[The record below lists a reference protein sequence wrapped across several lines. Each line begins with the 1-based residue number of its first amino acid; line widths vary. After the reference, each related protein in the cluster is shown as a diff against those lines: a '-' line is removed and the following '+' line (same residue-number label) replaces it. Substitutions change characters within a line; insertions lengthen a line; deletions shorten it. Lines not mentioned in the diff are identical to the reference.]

1 MPELIFEVGTE
12 EIPADDLLKL
22 PAQLND
28 LASKSFEANRIDCSK
43 IETFATPRRITLF
56 ADLASMQKDLREQR
70 MGPAKKVAVDA
81 AGNPTPAALGFAR
94 NAGVPFEKLTLV
106 STPKGEYLS
115 AEILVK
121 GQKTAQVLAET
132 IPAIVKGLSFKK
144 FMKWGSEDFVF
155 GRPIRNLLLL
165 FDNEV
170 IPLTIA
176 GVQTGRTTFGHRF
189 LGSQKID
196 VESYDQYRKKLEENG
211 VVLSFDDRSQRI
223 RKELQ
228 ENVSKINGILLEDDD
243 LLQIMANEV
252 EYPQV
257 LSGTFPAEFLSLP
270 QEILINAMR
279 KHQKYFSATD
289 SNGKLL
295 PAFFTVLNT
304 RTSESDAIRKGH
316 ERVLMARLRDAE
328 FFWREDLKTSL
339 GENQKKLSRV
349 TYHEKLGSYSDKV
362 VRMLSIADQ
371 IIKQLGLEESAPKLR
386 KLIEFSKADLV
397 TLMVGE
403 FPELQG
409 VIAGLHAR
417 ENQMHEDEWQALY
430 DQYLPASAEGKIP
443 RGTPGALLSMID
455 RIEILASG
463 YVLNMI
469 PTGSRDPYALRRA
482 ATGLIRI
489 IIDFRLPIDL
499 LPVLDHAFTL
509 YERKTKLTR
518 SEMLHAVLELL
529 ENRLRFL
536 MEQRGLAHDYLN
548 AILAIKSGSFLD
560 AFNRANALWS
570 KNASEDLKTLAR
582 CFKRINNIISDQPVH
597 EFDATKLLDDGEK
610 RLNQVFSDMEF
621 RVQQLI
627 QDGKY
632 LDALDIM
639 VTLGPEIDN
648 FFDEV
653 LVMAEDEQLRK
664 NRIALLQKISHLY
677 RKIADFS
684 QLQIEM

>member
-1 MPELIFEVGTE
+1 MPELILEIGTE
-12 EIPADDLLKL
+12 EIPADDLEKIPSQLKE
-22 PAQLND
+22 
-28 LASKSFEANRIDCSK
+28 LAGKSFEDNRLDCSK
-43 IETFATPRRITLF
+43 IETYATPRRITLF
-56 ADLASMQKDLREQR
+56 ADVSSMQKDLREQR
-70 MGPAKKVAVDA
+70 MGPAKKVAIDS

-94 NAGVPFEKLTLV
+94 NAGIPFEQLKVV

-121 GQKTAQVLAET
+121 GKKTAEVLGD
-132 IPAIVKGLSFKK
+132 AIVTIVKSLSFKK

-155 GRPIRNLLLL
+155 GRPIRNLVLL

-170 IPLTIA
+170 IPINIA
-176 GVQTGRTTFGHRF
+176 GVQSGRTTFGHRF
-189 LGSQKID
+189 LGSQKIE
-196 VESYDQYRKKLEENG
+196 VEYFDRYRKKLEENG
-211 VVLSFDDRSQRI
+211 VILAFDDRTERI
-223 RKELQ
+223 RKGLQ
-228 ENVSKINGILLEDDD
+228 QNVSDAKGVLLEDED
-243 LLQIMANEV
+243 LLHTMANEV

-257 LSGTFPAEFLSLP
+257 LTGTFSSEFLSLP

-295 PAFFTVLNT
+295 PVFFTILNT
-304 RTSESDAIRKGH
+304 RTSHPEEIRKGH

-328 FFWREDLKTSL
+328 FFWREDLKIPL
-339 GENQKKLSRV
+339 KEFQKKLSRV
-349 TYHEKLGSYSDKV
+349 TYHEKLGSYSEKIK
-362 VRMLSIADQ
+362 RMLSISEQ
-371 IIKQLGLEESAPKLR
+371 IIKQSSLDDIGATLR
-386 KLIEFSKADLV
+386 KLIELSKADLV

-409 VIAGLHAR
+409 MMSGLHGR
-417 ENQMHEDEWQALY
+417 EMKMPEQEWQALY
-430 DQYLPASAEGKIP
+430 DQYLPASAEGKMP
-443 RGTPGALLSMID
+443 RNQLGALVSLID

-482 ATGLIRI
+482 ATGIIRI
-489 IIDFRLPIDL
+489 LLEFRLPIDL
-499 LPVLDHAFTL
+499 MPVLDHAFTL

-518 SEMLHAVLELL
+518 GEMLHAVLELL
-529 ENRLRFL
+529 ENRFRFL
-536 MEQRGLAHDYLN
+536 MEQRGIAHDYLN
-548 AILAIKSGSFLD
+548 AILAIQSGSSLD
-560 AFNRANALWS
+560 AFYRANALWS

-582 CFKRINNIISDQPVH
+582 CFKRINNIISNQDIY
-597 EFDATKLLDDGEK
+597 EFDATKLVEDGEK
-610 RLNQVFSDMEF
+610 RLNQVFTDMEF

-627 QDGKY
+627 QEEKY

-639 VTLGPEIDN
+639 VTLGSEIDN

-664 NRIALLQKISHLY
+664 NRIALLQRISHVY

-684 QLQIEM
+684 ELQIEG

>member
-1 MPELIFEVGTE
+1 MPELIFEIGTE
-12 EIPADDLLKL
+12 ETPADDLFRI
-22 PAQLND
+22 PAQLKD
-28 LASKSFEANRIDCSK
+28 LAEKTFETNRIDCSK
-43 IETFATPRRITLF
+43 IETYATPRRITLF
-56 ADLASMQKDLREQR
+56 ADLAPNQKDLREVR
-70 MGPAKKVAVDA
+70 TGPAKKVAVDS
-81 AGNPTPAALGFAR
+81 AGKPTPAALGFAK
-94 NAGVPFEKLTLV
+94 NAGVPFESLTV
-106 STPKGEYLS
+106 ISTPKGEYLA

-121 GQKTAQVLAET
+121 GRQTSEVLAEI
-132 IPAIVKGLSFKK
+132 IPPLVKGLSFKK

-155 GRPIRNLLLL
+155 GRPIRNIL
-165 FDNEV
+165 FLFNDEV
-170 IPLTIA
+170 VPIKLA
-176 GVQTGRTTFGHRF
+176 GVESGSTTFGHRF
-189 LGSQKID
+189 LGSSKIP
-196 VESYDQYRKKLEENG
+196 VESFDQYRKKLEENG
-211 VVLSFDDRSQRI
+211 VVLAFEDRVERI

-228 ENVSKINGILLEDDD
+228 ENVSKAKGVLLEDED
-243 LLQIMANEV
+243 LLQTMANEV

-257 LSGTFPAEFLSLP
+257 LTGSFPPEFLSLP

-289 SNGKLL
+289 DQGKLL

-304 RTSESDAIRKGH
+304 RTSEPEPIRIGH

-339 GENQKKLSRV
+339 EENQKKLDRV
-349 TYHEKLGSYSDKV
+349 TYHEKLGSYSEKIA
-362 VRMLSIADQ
+362 RMTSIADQ
-371 IIKQLGLEESAPKLR
+371 IVKQLGLQEIAPTLAKV
-386 KLIEFSKADLV
+386 IELSKADLV

-409 VIAGLHAR
+409 IMAGLHAR
-417 ENQMHEDEWQALY
+417 EMGMSQEEWQALY

-443 RGTPGALLSMID
+443 RGTVGALLSLID

-482 ATGLIRI
+482 ATGIIRVVLE
-489 IIDFRLPIDL
+489 FRLPIDL
-499 LPVLDHAFTL
+499 LPILDHAFTL

-529 ENRLRFL
+529 ENRFRYL
-536 MEQRGLAHDYLN
+536 MEQRGIAHDYLN
-548 AILAIKSGSFLD
+548 AILANKTGSFMD
-560 AFNRANALWS
+560 AFSRANALWS
-570 KNASEDLKTLAR
+570 KNASDDLKTLAR

-597 EFDATKLLDDGEK
+597 QFDATKLVEDGEK
-610 RLNQVFSDMEF
+610 RLNQVFTDMEF

-653 LVMAEDEQLRK
+653 MVMAEDEQLRK
-664 NRIALLQKISHLY
+664 NRIAFLQKISHVY
-677 RKIADFS
+677 RKIGDFS
-684 QLQIEM
+684 QLQIEV